1 MLRVSARFLCAFA
14 ALALGL
20 YAAPHAGAQADF
32 EPPFDA
38 GWYDA
43 TLPHLKLDVVTDGV
57 YRVPAAQL
65 QSAAAAAGLGV
76 PDPSTLRLIENG
88 RPVPLHLEADGALV
102 FVGQRNTGKGEAW
115 AYQGRP
121 ELQSSARYSLY
132 TDTTTYWLTW
142 GGPPGPRYASTGA
155 ADFAAGATPRL
166 ALRDTIRF
174 EPDSPGVYH
183 PGDQL
188 PQSGHPLYTRGE
200 GYYWTRLYRTAPG
213 ESSVPTTI
221 GLPWLYRASPD
232 PLAVRARLNG
242 ASGSDH
248 DVRLE
253 ADLGSPAAARLLD
266 RQTWFGRAFR
276 DLSGTFSTADVP
288 SGDQVVL
295 RLTSSLASQTVDLV
309 YADYVEV
316 AYPRVLG
323 AGGDRLRLPAPA
335 GRSRF
340 RLVGFS
346 GEPAAFSPST
356 GRRIASEADGGAF
369 FFAEDLDRGAPIWAV
384 GPAGYLTPAAVRG
397 VPTQAGLADAS
408 NAADYLVISA
418 PGLMGTAER
427 LADYRR
433 DRDGYTARV
442 VSSRRVFDQFDYG
455 RPTPLALRRFIRA
468 TQDWATPPRFVV
480 LVGDA
485 TYRFRTEPPP
495 DWELPSY
502 GNAVSDAW
510 LAMQTDGTLDFTEP
524 VALGRLPIRTEAEMD
539 LFLRK
544 LDGVE
549 TSAPADWHKR
559 ALFLSG
565 GITDGEQAQFDGFIQ
580 RWATD
585 AAAPPAGADTTT
597 ISKTSDEIL
606 DTSLQDSIRV
616 ALEAGNSWLT
626 YFGHSA
632 ADTWELVT
640 DPPAEFGNEG
650 RLPVVV
656 SLGCR
661 TGNFAAVADRQI
673 LAEQLLFA
681 GEAGAIAHW
690 GSSELGYVDWSR
702 LLGDLANEVV
712 FEDFEALGDTARIIG
727 LAFQEAKRRYAARS
741 IAFTDG
747 DLYLKHL
754 LQYGLIGDPATRMP
768 YPTRPDLAVAA
779 SDVRVTPPVPVPAD
793 SVLVAAVT
801 VRNRGTFPTD
811 SVDVRLRH
819 ERPTRGDTLLTARVA
834 PFALSRE
841 VAFRLPLTPADVG
854 THRLEA
860 TADPANAIAEFDE
873 TNNAS
878 GVVTH
883 TVFANG
889 LATVHPLD
897 FGTAPL
903 QPVLRAALALQAD
916 GEGPPTALFEIDR
929 DPSFASAAVQR
940 SGPVPVANGYA
951 DWTPSA
957 PLTAGLPYYWRV
969 RLAGDDSADAWAEAR
984 FTAGPA
990 PEAEFVQ
997 DGALFAA
1004 AETDAF
1010 VTYDAEADAW
1020 AFTDYRVN
1028 VLTHA
1033 EGVDTSFKGQ
1043 YTVNSGSP
1051 ILRLQFGYGVLV
1063 LDGQTGR
1070 VRGFGS
1076 ATPYAAGQ
1084 EEAAVDSL
1092 ETLLFDLPEPGDYV
1106 FVRTRNLFTSGP
1118 LAKGLVDLLR
1128 DFGSAAVDTL
1138 RYEDL
1143 HLVVKRA
1150 GQPGTFWERAV
1161 AGGPEAPDF
1170 ITLDTT
1176 LTFSYPEGVAT
1187 SPPVG
1192 PSRGWDRLEWSAS
1205 AASGGVALDVLG
1217 TGGAVLLDGVPPG
1230 TADLSGISHEAHP
1243 TLRLRARFADE
1254 SQAATPQLDRWAVA
1268 FDPVPELVLDP
1279 DLLVLPSDSLQE
1291 GATLTFTVPVRNLSF
1306 APSDSVRVTVTVT
1319 DQENRAR
1326 EVLDTWI
1333 PPVPADAVAEVPA
1346 TADTRGLVG
1355 QNTVAARAEQAAP
1368 EKLTYNNVA
1377 VSGFAVQPDR
1387 ARPLLRVLVDGEPLE
1402 NDPDRVLNTQAYGI
1416 PYVSATPTIE
1426 VTLED
1431 ENAFLP
1437 LTDPAAVRLTLDGQP
1452 VPPAQLQFEPGVDGR
1467 PARVVFEPGTLADT
1481 LHTLT
1486 VRATDAS
1493 GNPALIGNPDYDLAA
1508 DSLAQLTEYQVHFRV
1523 ASAPALFTAYPYPNP
1538 MSRETRF
1545 LLRSATDLRAYDDLR
1560 IRIYTV
1566 AGRLVRELDVLRG
1579 DGVEGGLG
1587 ANWNGVRWDG
1597 QDEDG
1602 DPVASGVYLYRVLA
1616 RADGSEVKVQG
1627 GHEIERI
1634 AVIR

>member
-1 MLRVSARFLCAFA
+1 MPRARLRLFCALA
-14 ALALGL
+14 ALAGL
-20 YAAPHAGAQADF
+20 AAASPAAHAQADF

-43 TLPHLKLDVVTDGV
+43 GQPHLKLHVVEDGV
-57 YRVPAAQL
+57 YRVTAAQL
-65 QSAAAAAGLGV
+65 QSAASAAGLGT
-76 PDPSTLRLIENG
+76 PDASTFRLVENG
-88 RPVPLHLEADGALV
+88 RAVPLHLEADGALV
-102 FVGQRNTGKGEAW
+102 FVGRRNTGKEEAW

-121 ELQSSARYSLY
+121 DLQSSDHFSLY
-132 TDTTTYWLTW
+132 TDTTAYWLTW
-142 GGPPGPRYASTGA
+142 GGAPGPRYTSVGA

-166 ALRDTIRF
+166 ALRDTVRF
-174 EPDSPGVYH
+174 EEDSPGAYH
-183 PGDQL
+183 AGDGL

-200 GYYWTRLYRTAPG
+200 GYYWNRLYRTSPG
-213 ESSVPTTI
+213 ESTLATSL
-221 GLPWLYRASPD
+221 GLPYLYRQSAEPVT
-232 PLAVRARLNG
+232 VRARLSG
-242 ASGSDH
+242 ASGSTH

-253 ADLGSPAAARLLD
+253 ADLVTSRVLD
-266 RQTWFGRAFR
+266 RRTWSRYAFQ
-276 DLSGTFSTADVP
+276 DLTGTFSVADVAANERVP
-288 SGDQVVL
+288 F
-295 RLTSSLASQTVDLV
+295 RLTSAVTTSAVDLV
-309 YADYVEV
+309 YADFIEV

-323 AGGDRLRLPAPA
+323 AIADRLRIPAPG

-340 RLVGFS
+340 RIVDFS
-346 GEPAAFSPST
+346 GAPVAFSPQT
-356 GRRIASEADGGAF
+356 GRRIGTESEGGLYY
-369 FFAEDLDRGAPIWAV
+369 FAEEIQGAATVWAV
-384 GPAGYLTPAAVRG
+384 GPGGYQSPAAVTG
-397 VPTQAGLADAS
+397 VAPAGAGLASEA
-408 NAADYLVISA
+408 NAADYVVLSA
-418 PGLMGTAER
+418 PGLLGSADR
-427 LADYRR
+427 LAQYRQS
-433 DRDGYTARV
+433 RDGFAARV
-442 VSSRRVFDQFDYG
+442 VSSRDVFDQFDYG
-455 RPTPLALRRFIRA
+455 RPTPLAIRRFIRH
-468 TQDWATPPRFVV
+468 TQSWAVPPRFVV

-485 TYRFRTEPPP
+485 TYRFRTAPTP

-510 LAMQTDGTLDFTEP
+510 LAMQSGGTLDFTES
-524 VALGRLPIRTEAEMD
+524 VALGRLPIRTGAEMD

-544 LDGVE
+544 LEGVE
-549 TSAPADWHKR
+549 VSAPADWHKR

-565 GITDGEQAQFDGFIQ
+565 GITDFEQNQFDSFIQ

-597 ISKTSDEIL
+597 ISKQSDEIL

-661 TGNFAAVADRQI
+661 TGNFAAVDDRQI

-702 LLGDLANEVV
+702 LMGDVANQVV
-712 FEDFEALGDTARIIG
+712 FEDFQELGDTARVIG
-727 LAFQEAKRRYAARS
+727 LAFQEAKRRFAPLA
-741 IAFTDG
+741 TVWNDG
-747 DLYLKHL
+747 NLPLKHL

-768 YPTRPDLAVAA
+768 YPTRPDLALDA
-779 SDVRVTPPVPVPAD
+779 SDIRVTPAVPVPAD
-793 SVLVAAVT
+793 SALVVTVT
-801 VRNRGTFPTD
+801 VRNRGIFPAD
-811 SVDVRLRH
+811 SVTVQLRH
-819 ERPTRGDTLLTARVA
+819 ERPTRGDTLLTLRLA
-834 PFALSRE
+834 PFALQRDA
-841 VAFRLPLTPADVG
+841 AFVLPIAAADVG

-860 TADPANAIAEFDE
+860 TADPTNAVDEFDE
-873 TNNAS
+873 ANNGS
-878 GVVTH
+878 GVVTQ

-889 LATVHPLD
+889 LATVYPLD
-897 FGTAPL
+897 FGTAAL
-903 QPVLRAALALQAD
+903 QPILRAALALQAA
-916 GEGPPTALFEIDR
+916 GSGPPEALFEISR
-929 DPSFASAAVQR
+929 DPLFASAAVQR
-940 SGPVPVANGYA
+940 SGPVAVANGYA
-951 DWTPSA
+951 DWTPPA
-957 PLTAGLPYYWRV
+957 PLAAGQPHYWRV
-969 RLAGDDSADAWAEAR
+969 RLAGDDAAEAWATAR
-984 FTAGPA
+984 FTAEAVPA
-990 PEAEFVQ
+990 AEFVQ
-997 DGALFAA
+997 DGALFSE
-1004 AETDAF
+1004 AETDPF
-1010 VTYDAEADAW
+1010 VAYDAATDTW
-1020 AFTDYRVN
+1020 TFTDYRVN

-1043 YTVNSGSP
+1043 FVVNSGAP
-1051 ILRLQFGYGVLV
+1051 ILRLSAGYGVLV

-1076 ATPYAAGQ
+1076 AQPYVAGQ
-1084 EEAAVDSL
+1084 ESAAVDSL
-1092 ETLLFDLPEPGDYV
+1092 QTLLFSLPEPGDHV
-1106 FVRTRNLFTSGP
+1106 FVRTRNLFTEGP
-1118 LAKGLVDLLR
+1118 LSEEMVDLLR
-1128 DFGSAAVDTL
+1128 AFGSSAVDTL

-1143 HLVVKRA
+1143 HLIVKQA
-1150 GQPGTFWERAV
+1150 GRPETFWERTV
-1161 AGGPEAPDF
+1161 EGGPAAPDF

-1192 PSRGWDRLEWSAS
+1192 PSRGWERLEWDKS
-1205 AASGGVALDVLG
+1205 AAYGGITLDVLG
-1217 TGGAVLLDGVPPG
+1217 TGGAVLLQNVTPG
-1230 TADLSGISHEAHP
+1230 AVDLSGIAHEQHP

-1254 SQAATPQLDRWAVA
+1254 SQAATPQLGRWAA
-1268 FDPVPELVLDP
+1268 FFDPVPELVLDP

-1291 GATLTFTVPVRNLSF
+1291 GETLAFTVPVRNLSF

-1319 DQENRAR
+1319 DADNRAR
-1326 EVLDTWI
+1326 AVLDRWI
-1333 PPVPADAVAEVPA
+1333 APVPADAVAEVPA
-1346 TADTRGLVG
+1346 TADTRDLVG
-1355 QNTVAARAEQAAP
+1355 ANTITARAEQAAP

-1402 NDPDRVLNTQAYGI
+1402 NDPDRVLNTRAFGI
-1416 PYVSATPTIE
+1416 PYVSATPVIE
-1426 VTLED
+1426 ITLED

-1437 LTDPAAVRLTLDGQP
+1437 LSDPTAVRLTLDGQR
-1452 VPPAQLQFEPGVDGR
+1452 VPAEQLQFEPGADGG
-1467 PARVVFEPGTLADT
+1467 PARVRYEPGLLADT

-1486 VRATDAS
+1486 VEATDAS
-1493 GNPALIGNPDYDLAA
+1493 GNPALIGNPDYDLDA

-1523 ASAPALFTAYPYPNP
+1523 ASTPEIFSAYPYPNP

-1579 DGVEGGLG
+1579 DGVDGGLG
-1587 ANWNGVRWDG
+1587 ANWSGVRWDG
-1597 QDEDG
+1597 RDEDG

-1616 RADGSEVKVQG
+1616 RADGAEVKVQG
-1627 GHEIERI
+1627 GKDIERI